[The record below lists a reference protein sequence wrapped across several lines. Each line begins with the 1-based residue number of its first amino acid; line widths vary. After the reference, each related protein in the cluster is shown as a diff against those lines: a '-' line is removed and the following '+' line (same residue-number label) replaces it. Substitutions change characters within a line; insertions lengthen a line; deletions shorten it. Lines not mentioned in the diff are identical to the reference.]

1 MIGCVGDV
9 VLDVSVRL
17 LDTVRH
23 DTDTPAEIQ
32 HRQGG
37 SAANVAVE
45 AARLCGESRFIGVIG
60 ADLAGDRLAAE
71 LQSHGVAVCGTRV
84 GRTGCVVALLNE
96 AGEATMLTDR
106 AAANQ
111 LNEWSPEWLDRL
123 TALHVTSYAL
133 FVEPIA
139 STTKSLITQAQTRAI
154 PVSIDVSSVGAVAD
168 FGISL
173 YVETLFEIQPNILFA
188 NAAEAELLLSCD
200 ELLNKSDRDSD
211 RDIAQRTETLL
222 SLAEVVVI
230 KQGPDPVILL
240 CRESVGAD
248 ETKLEIAVPK
258 LAAVTDTLGA
268 GDAFAAGFLS
278 AKTVNNL
285 TWQEATIAAVEVAT
299 DLLNRRL

>member
-60 ADLAGDRLAAE
+60 TDPAGDRLAAE

-200 ELLNKSDRDSD
+200 ELLSKSD

-278 AKTVNNL
+278 AKAVNNL
-285 TWQEATIAAVEVAT
+285 TWQEATTAAVEVAT